1 MKKIA
6 LLDDELIS
14 RNKISTIL
22 QNFPQFEIVLS
33 TANPYELLNYLEIY
47 SVDLIFL
54 DMNMPIMN
62 GLAFLEQLELID

>member
-47 SVDLIFL
+47 SVDRKSVV
-54 DMNMPIMN
+54 
-62 GLAFLEQLELID
+62 